1 MSTAG
6 VVPPTTSLTERLQ
19 NDTNAALRAGD
30 KARLSVLRLTMA
42 AIKQREIDTRETLTD
57 DGVLSLL
64 EKMVKQRRDSITQF
78 KQGMR
83 DDLAAKEEAEIE
95 VLKKSLPE
103 PLDETATLELIDDV
117 IAATGA
123 NSLKDV
129 GRVMAEL
136 KTRAEGRINMG
147 KVSGLVK
154 ARLIGQ

>member
-1 MSTAG
+1 
-6 VVPPTTSLTERLQ
+6 
-19 NDTNAALRAGD
+19 
-30 KARLSVLRLTMA
+30 MA

-95 VLKKSLPE
+95 VLKESLPE

>member
-1 MSTAG
+1 M
-6 VVPPTTSLTERLQ
+6 PPTTSLTERLQ
-19 NDTNAALRAGD
+19 NDTNAALRAGH

>member
-1 MSTAG
+1 M
-6 VVPPTTSLTERLQ
+6 VPPTTSLTERLQ

-136 KTRAEGRINMG
+136 KTRAEGRINMR

>member
-1 MSTAG
+1 M
-6 VVPPTTSLTERLQ
+6 VPPTTSLTERLQ
-19 NDTNAALRAGD
+19 NDTNAALRSGD

-95 VLKKSLPE
+95 VLKESLPE

>member
-1 MSTAG
+1 M
-6 VVPPTTSLTERLQ
+6 VPPTTSLTERLQ

-42 AIKQREIDTRETLTD
+42 AIKQSEIDTRETLTD
-57 DGVLSLL
+57 DGVLRLL
-64 EKMVKQRRDSITQF
+64 EKMVKQRHDSITQF
-78 KQGMR
+78 RQGMR
-83 DDLAAKEEAEIE
+83 EDLATKEEAEIE
-95 VLKKSLPE
+95 VLKEYLPE
-103 PLDETATLELIDDV
+103 PLDEAATLELIDDV

-123 NSLKDV
+123 NSPKDM

-136 KTRAEGRINMG
+136 KARAAGKINMG

>member
-1 MSTAG
+1 M
-6 VVPPTTSLTERLQ
+6 PPTTTLTERLQ

-64 EKMVKQRRDSITQF
+64 EKMVKQRHDSITQF
-78 KQGMR
+78 RQGMR
-83 DDLAAKEEAEIE
+83 DDLAAKEAAEIE
-95 VLKKSLPE
+95 VLKEYLPE
-103 PLDETATLELIDDV
+103 PLDEAATLELIDDV

-123 NSLKDV
+123 NSPKDM

-136 KTRAEGRINMG
+136 KAQAAGKIDMR

-154 ARLIGQ
+154 TRLIGQ

>member
-1 MSTAG
+1 M
-6 VVPPTTSLTERLQ
+6 VPPTTSLTERLQ

-136 KTRAEGRINMG
+136 KTRAAGRINMG

>member
-1 MSTAG
+1 

-19 NDTNAALRAGD
+19 NDTHSALRAGD

-57 DGVLSLL
+57 DGVLRLL
-64 EKMVKQRRDSITQF
+64 EKMVKQRHDSITLF

-95 VLKKSLPE
+95 VLKEYLPE
-103 PLDETATLELIDDV
+103 PLDEAATLALVDEV

-123 NSLKDV
+123 SSPKDM
-129 GRVMAEL
+129 GIVMGEL
-136 KTRAEGRINMG
+136 KARAAGKIDMG

-154 ARLIGQ
+154 ARLIAQ

>member
-1 MSTAG
+1 M
-6 VVPPTTSLTERLQ
+6 VPPTTSLTERLQ